1 MKRFTLLLA
10 TLLIASTMAL
20 AQSVPATF
28 AWDAS
33 TDGPGPVTNPIKYRL
48 YVSTTLPVGGGI
60 PTGAVQND
68 AGIALEKAVSFA
80 SGTFYVFA
88 TAYCNALTVDGIPVV
103 GSIVESG
110 LSNILK
116 VDVRI
121 PPGNPRNAKFKVTN
135 VAQSTTGQGII
146 YRRRG

>member
-1 MKRFTLLLA
+1 MKHFTLLLA
-10 TLLIASTMAL
+10 TLLIVSTMAV
-20 AQSVPATF
+20 AQTVPATF

-48 YVSTTLPVGGGI
+48 YVSTALPAGTI
-60 PTGAVQND
+60 PAGAIQND

-88 TAYCNALTVDGIPVV
+88 TAYCNALTVDGLPVV

-110 LSNILK
+110 LSNVLK

-121 PPGNPRNAKFKVTN
+121 PPGNPKNVKFRVTG
-135 VAQSTTGQGII
+135 VAQSTTGQSVTF
-146 YRRRG
+146 RRRG